1 MKHNKRLLIPAVLLA
16 LLLFLTSC
24 SFVTYHRHTDAEAAK
39 ALEEKRA
46 EAIEQ
51 IEALSD
57 PDYYTEE
64 NRKLYEILLQDAI
77 NELNECRTLDALEEV
92 LFRHAAL
99 IMDIPTSLV
108 LVRQDILNEL
118 EAHTSLDAYR
128 EAEQEVLK
136 QLLAYYKGEIEAAE
150 DAETMHTLFRHFQAD
165 VYALKTDAMYLAEE
179 FEEHKKALADE
190 LLGLHNPVLYRE
202 AEQKEIDSLINRF
215 AKEAE
220 ELTDTEELELLYHSV
235 VQMLD
240 ALRTDASYYEEEK
253 ELLVADSLAHI
264 TETADKYS
272 TDAGDLEALETS
284 LQALPTKEEVTKT
297 ASEYLFGLI
306 EDAEGAL
313 AELKRLAKTII
324 ENTLIKNNYWSDDC
338 LTIDLAVS
346 KASSQ
351 IQTCQN
357 NSEIKDVISAT
368 TEILSAIPTSEERW
382 KTSEDRLAADLTHHF
397 GDLTLSAPKSLTEAQ
412 SYEELAAIIDYY
424 AFYQIDYTSFVRD
437 TFRVKLNYPH
447 KSAQWEINEVY
458 WYSELIRSAVGITG
472 YFEKDGDTLVIEL
485 IPYAIATESNAKE
498 PVKVDRYTSLVTF
511 DSDKAGYTKRADDF
525 DDFAYLRYEKT
536 LTGIWNTQQLWYAL
550 EHEYVPIPVAGSPA
564 DKALERAKEILR
576 EVVCD
581 GMSIEEKAFAIYSWY
596 AKNVTYDEDYRKYL
610 YPQDREH
617 FPDELAAT
625 LNAFHAE
632 GALFDNLSVC
642 CSFAKSYL
650 ILLRIE
656 GIESYRMF
664 VREYTENAIDNLG
677 KVGYGS
683 HAFVV
688 IRGSDGLYYYSD
700 PEEAYN
706 TTKDSFLIK
715 HNQFF
720 TTDDTRWPYEN
731 GKTDMY
737 KDLIFAQGLPLLYS
751 QKLVY
756 AGHPIAV
763 HSEEALEEMLNAFD
777 AEDGTN
783 IQFSVIESEETLF
796 SVKEHLINDARFE
809 YKTFTFGGVTEYMI
823 YQ

>member
-1 MKHNKRLLIPAVLLA
+1 
-16 LLLFLTSC
+16 
-24 SFVTYHRHTDAEAAK
+24 
-39 ALEEKRA
+39 
-46 EAIEQ
+46 
-51 IEALSD
+51 
-57 PDYYTEE
+57 
-64 NRKLYEILLQDAI
+64 
-77 NELNECRTLDALEEV
+77 
-92 LFRHAAL
+92 
-99 IMDIPTSLV
+99 
-108 LVRQDILNEL
+108 
-118 EAHTSLDAYR
+118 
-128 EAEQEVLK
+128 
-136 QLLAYYKGEIEAAE
+136 
-150 DAETMHTLFRHFQAD
+150 
-165 VYALKTDAMYLAEE
+165 
-179 FEEHKKALADE
+179 
-190 LLGLHNPVLYRE
+190 
-202 AEQKEIDSLINRF
+202 
-215 AKEAE
+215 
-220 ELTDTEELELLYHSV
+220 
-235 VQMLD
+235 
-240 ALRTDASYYEEEK
+240 
-253 ELLVADSLAHI
+253 
-264 TETADKYS
+264 
-272 TDAGDLEALETS
+272 
-284 LQALPTKEEVTKT
+284 
-297 ASEYLFGLI
+297 
-306 EDAEGAL
+306 
-313 AELKRLAKTII
+313 
-324 ENTLIKNNYWSDDC
+324 
-338 LTIDLAVS
+338 
-346 KASSQ
+346 
-351 IQTCQN
+351 
-357 NSEIKDVISAT
+357 
-368 TEILSAIPTSEERW
+368 
-382 KTSEDRLAADLTHHF
+382 
-397 GDLTLSAPKSLTEAQ
+397 
-412 SYEELAAIIDYY
+412 
-424 AFYQIDYTSFVRD
+424 
-437 TFRVKLNYPH
+437 
-447 KSAQWEINEVY
+447 
-458 WYSELIRSAVGITG
+458 
-472 YFEKDGDTLVIEL
+472 
-485 IPYAIATESNAKE
+485 
-498 PVKVDRYTSLVTF
+498 
-511 DSDKAGYTKRADDF
+511 
-525 DDFAYLRYEKT
+525 
-536 LTGIWNTQQLWYAL
+536 
-550 EHEYVPIPVAGSPA
+550 
-564 DKALERAKEILR
+564 
-576 EVVCD
+576 VVCD

-610 YPQDREH
+610 YPQDRKH